1 MARMIEPLSAAVLT
15 GGLSRRM
22 GTDKALIEV
31 HGRTLVER
39 VASVVAM
46 VSDDVFLVGDR
57 PAYHRFGVRV
67 VADEYPDTGS
77 LGGIAT
83 ALRHARH
90 DRVLVVA
97 CDMPDL
103 SLRLL
108 DAMARLPTEADV
120 VIPTTPPGRSHQGGA
135 HTYETLHAIYRR
147 SCLASIEQR
156 LAAGRLKVVDFL
168 DDVRVRVLDESWLR
182 DYDPELASFANVNTP
197 DDLTRIRDA
206 QQERV
211 V

>member
-1 MARMIEPLSAAVLT
+1 MIEPLSAAVLT

-22 GTDKALIEV
+22 GIDKALIEV

-39 VASVVAM
+39 VIAAVAT

-67 VADEYPDTGS
+67 VADEYPNAGS

-97 CDMPDL
+97 CDMPEL
-103 SLRLL
+103 SFRLL
-108 DAMARLPTEADV
+108 GAMARLVTEADV
-120 VIPTTPPGRSHQGGA
+120 VIPTTPAGRSEQGGA
-135 HTYETLHAIYRR
+135 CTYETLHAIYRR
-147 SCLASIEQR
+147 SCLAPIEQR
-156 LAAGRLKVVDFL
+156 LADGRLKVVDFL
-168 DDVRVRVLDESWLR
+168 DDVQVRVLDEAWLR
-182 DYDPELASFANVNTP
+182 EYDPHLASFANVNTP
-197 DDLTRIRDA
+197 EDLARLRDA